1 MKYKLLFLTLLVL
14 CITVMGFRKPAA
26 PAVTIY
32 FIRHGEKPAKGDNLD
47 CQGEN
52 RALQLPGVIKKKIG
66 IPNYTFIPTVGSGTS
81 TTQSRMFQTITP
93 TAVKYGL
100 KLNSSHPEKDS
111 IQIAADLK
119 TRQGVVLVVWD
130 HQSIA
135 SIVRALGVSNFDKK
149 WHGDDFDS
157 IWIVTITNGVA
168 TFSKDKEGIK
178 PSSNCSF

>member
-1 MKYKLLFLTLLVL
+1 MRYQALLLTLALL
-14 CITVMGFRKPAA
+14 SITAMAFRKPAN
-26 PAVTIY
+26 PSVTIY

-66 IPNYTFIPTVGSGTS
+66 IPNFTFIPSVGNGTS

-100 KLNSSHPEKDS
+100 TLNSSHHEKDS
-111 IQIAADLK
+111 LQMAADLK
-119 TRQGVVLVVWD
+119 SRKGTVLVVWD

-135 SIVRALGVSNFDKK
+135 AIVRALGVPNFDKK

-157 IWIVTITNGVA
+157 IWIVTITNGTA
-168 TFSKDKEGIK
+168 TYSKDKEDIK